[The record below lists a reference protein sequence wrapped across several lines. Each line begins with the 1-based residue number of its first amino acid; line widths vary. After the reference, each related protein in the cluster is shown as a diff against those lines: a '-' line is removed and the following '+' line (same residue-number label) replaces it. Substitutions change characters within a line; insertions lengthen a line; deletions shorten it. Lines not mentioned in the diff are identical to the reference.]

1 MLWSSATHPPPSD
14 TDRQCYR
21 KKSVGLTYLSQD
33 HSSAL
38 ILSRL
43 GSINHGV
50 VCSILTETVI
60 GVTHH
65 QL

>member
-14 TDRQCYR
+14 TDHQCYH
-21 KKSVGLTYLSQD
+21 KKSVELTCLSQE

-38 ILSRL
+38 VLSRL

-60 GVTHH
+60 GVIHH